1 MTRASS
7 IAYDTIRQLI
17 LDGVYAPGQ
26 RMVEEELAQRVG
38 VSRTSV
44 RDSLRRLAG
53 QGLVHIEASRGTFV
67 AELGSAEIDETTR
80 PSASTISSP

>member
-26 RMVEEELAQRVG
+26 RMLEEELAQRVG
-38 VSRTSV
+38 
-44 RDSLRRLAG
+44 
-53 QGLVHIEASRGTFV
+53 
-67 AELGSAEIDETTR
+67 
-80 PSASTISSP
+80 